1 MLGETWYTGHLLYKC
16 MKFGAYT
23 ILGCRTRKGR
33 PMIISETYIDDFI
46 VHQCFEENSKIYYR
60 ESLCDMPGQPL
71 CGSFEENS
79 SKIAIVALFDRINQ
93 TGNYPSVANLSQ
105 DWKIVNSYGTTIPLN
120 RIEVIN
126 SYPLNLIST
135 AKIRRKIKR
144 QTDMSNDKMIKRYV

>member
-1 MLGETWYTGHLLYKC
+1 
-16 MKFGAYT
+16 
-23 ILGCRTRKGR
+23 
-33 PMIISETYIDDFI
+33 
-46 VHQCFEENSKIYYR
+46 
-60 ESLCDMPGQPL
+60 
-71 CGSFEENS
+71 NS

-105 DWKIVNSYGTTIPLN
+105 DWKIVNSYGTTTPLN

-135 AKIRRKIKR
+135 AKIKRKIKR